1 MKRDSFSSKFG
12 VIAAAAGSAIG
23 LGNIWRFPYIVG
35 KNGGAAFLF
44 VYLICIILIG
54 TVIMISELSLGRK
67 SQSNPFGAFKM
78 LKSSS
83 NWKYAGFLAIATS
96 FIILSFYTIIA
107 GWVFSYF
114 CSSITGKL
122 ATIAPENLAPYF
134 QNIASN
140 TPVVL
145 LFNLLI
151 IGITAFIV
159 ISGVQDGIEKYSK
172 ILMPILFFTLV
183 ILIIKSVTLDGSIE
197 GLEFLFK
204 PDFSQLTTKSVLE
217 ALGHS
222 FYSLSLGMGIIIT
235 YGSYTKNEENL
246 VSLSLKVIAADTI
259 IALMSGIVIFPAV
272 FAYGFEPEI
281 GPPLIF
287 ITLPAVFQEMPFG
300 TIFETLFF
308 LLVGIAAI
316 TSTISLLEVSVSF
329 LTEEFNLSRKK
340 ATLLLSIGLF
350 LLSIPSTLSFGAW
363 SELKVF
369 SLTLFDLF
377 DYVASYIFLP
387 VGGILTCIFV
397 GWVWGTKNAFK
408 EISSNGMYSFK
419 GYNIYNIIIKYL
431 APIAIFIIL
440 LYSTNIIKL

>member
-1 MKRDSFSSKFG
+1 
-12 VIAAAAGSAIG
+12 
-23 LGNIWRFPYIVG
+23 
-35 KNGGAAFLF
+35 
-44 VYLICIILIG
+44 
-54 TVIMISELSLGRK
+54 
-67 SQSNPFGAFKM
+67 
-78 LKSSS
+78 
-83 NWKYAGFLAIATS
+83 
-96 FIILSFYTIIA
+96 
-107 GWVFSYF
+107 
-114 CSSITGKL
+114 
-122 ATIAPENLAPYF
+122 
-134 QNIASN
+134 
-140 TPVVL
+140 
-145 LFNLLI
+145 
-151 IGITAFIV
+151 
-159 ISGVQDGIEKYSK
+159 
-172 ILMPILFFTLV
+172 
-183 ILIIKSVTLDGSIE
+183 
-197 GLEFLFK
+197 
-204 PDFSQLTTKSVLE
+204 
-217 ALGHS
+217 
-222 FYSLSLGMGIIIT
+222 MGIIIT